1 VQGRP
6 TPPALRKL
14 RAIMQ
19 TILVVDDDAGIREVV
34 SFALRKAGYATVA
47 AENGEIALARFT
59 EERPALIVLDILMPE
74 LDGTEV
80 CRRIRSGEQGR
91 STPIVFLS
99 SKDDEVDRIVG
110 LELGGDDYLSKPF
123 SPRELVARVR
133 AILRRSASAA
143 TPAADEHPKRI
154 RHGRLALD
162 GEQYKAFWDAHE
174 LPLTL
179 TEFGILKTLLARP
192 GKVCRREHLMD
203 NAYELHKVVSDRT
216 IDSHVRRVRAKF
228 SALGVDPI
236 ETVHGIGYKL
246 GPCT

>member
-1 VQGRP
+1 
-6 TPPALRKL
+6 
-14 RAIMQ
+14 MQ
-19 TILVVDDDAGIREVV
+19 SILVVDDDAGIREVV
-34 SFALRKAGYATVA
+34 CFALRKAGYHTVA
-47 AENGEIALARFT
+47 AEDGAQALEKFAA
-59 EERPALIVLDILMPE
+59 ERPALVVLDMVMPE
-74 LDGTEV
+74 LEGTEV
-80 CRRIRSGEQGR
+80 CRRIRASEIGR

-133 AILRRSASAA
+133 AILRRGSAA
-143 TPAADEHPKRI
+143 QAEQAPPARL

-162 GEQYKAFWDAHE
+162 SEQYKAFWDDQE
-174 LPLTL
+174 LVLTL

-203 NAYELHKVVSDRT
+203 HAYELHKVVSDRT

-228 SALGVDPI
+228 AALGVDPI
-236 ETVHGIGYKL
+236 ETMHGIGYKL

>member
-1 VQGRP
+1 
-6 TPPALRKL
+6 
-14 RAIMQ
+14 MQ

-47 AENGEIALARFT
+47 AENGEAALARFA
-59 EERPALIVLDILMPE
+59 EERPALVVLDILMPE

-80 CRRIRSGEQGR
+80 CRRLRSSDLGR
-91 STPIVFLS
+91 HTPIVFLS

-133 AILRRSASAA
+133 AILRRSGATSPTAA
-143 TPAADEHPKRI
+143 EAPPDRI

-162 GEQYKAFWDAHE
+162 GEQYKAFWDHHE
-174 LPLTL
+174 VPLTL

-228 SALGVDPI
+228 ASLGIDPI

>member
-1 VQGRP
+1 
-6 TPPALRKL
+6 
-14 RAIMQ
+14 MQ

-34 SFALRKAGYATVA
+34 SFALRKAGFAVVTADNGAQALERFA
-47 AENGEIALARFT
+47 AEQ
-59 EERPALIVLDILMPE
+59 PALIVLDILMPE
-74 LDGTEV
+74 LEGTEV
-80 CRRIRSGEQGR
+80 CRRIRAGQAGR
-91 STPIVFLS
+91 ATPIVFLS

-133 AILRRSASAA
+133 AILRRSA
-143 TPAADEHPKRI
+143 PAAEPVASTRL

-162 GEQYKAFWDAHE
+162 GEQYKAFWDEQE
-174 LPLTL
+174 LVLTL

-203 NAYELHKVVSDRT
+203 QAYELHKIVSDRT

-228 SALGVDPI
+228 ATLGVDPI

-246 GPCT
+246 GPCS

>member
-1 VQGRP
+1 
-6 TPPALRKL
+6 
-14 RAIMQ
+14 MQ

-34 SFALRKAGYATVA
+34 TFALRKAGFATVV
-47 AENGEIALARFT
+47 AENGEVALTRFA

-80 CRRIRSGEQGR
+80 CRRIRSGELGR

-133 AILRRSASAA
+133 AILRRSAASAS
-143 TPAADEHPKRI
+143 TPPAETPPERV

>member
-1 VQGRP
+1 
-6 TPPALRKL
+6 
-14 RAIMQ
+14 MQ

-34 SFALRKAGYATVA
+34 CFALRKAGYNTVA
-47 AENGEIALARFT
+47 AEDGAQALEKFAA
-59 EERPALIVLDILMPE
+59 ERPALVVLDILMPE
-74 LDGTEV
+74 LEGTEV
-80 CRRIRSGEQGR
+80 CRRIRASETGR

-133 AILRRSASAA
+133 AILRRGG
-143 TPAADEHPKRI
+143 PAAADSSPAPARL

-162 GEQYKAFWDAHE
+162 GEQYKAFWDDQE
-174 LPLTL
+174 FVLTL

-203 NAYELHKVVSDRT
+203 HAYELHKVVSDRT

-228 SALGVDPI
+228 AVLGVDPI
-236 ETVHGIGYKL
+236 ETMHGIGYKL

>member
-1 VQGRP
+1 
-6 TPPALRKL
+6 
-14 RAIMQ
+14 MQ

-34 SFALRKAGYATVA
+34 CFALRKAGFATVA
-47 AENGEIALARFT
+47 AEDGEQALQRFAA
-59 EERPALIVLDILMPE
+59 ERPALVVLDILMPE
-74 LDGTEV
+74 LEGTEV
-80 CRRIRSGEQGR
+80 CQRIRATEAGR
-91 STPIVFLS
+91 ATPIVFLS

-110 LELGGDDYLSKPF
+110 LELGGDDYVSKPF

-133 AILRRSASAA
+133 AILRRSGAA
-143 TPAADEHPKRI
+143 PGPAGDARL

-162 GEQYKAFWDAHE
+162 GEQYKAFWDEHE
-174 LPLTL
+174 LVLTL

-228 SALGVDPI
+228 AALGVDPV

-246 GPCT
+246 GPCV